1 MGTGDQYSIADLHL
15 AGWLARVTKLA
26 DGKSSDDGHTI
37 VKKLEEYIGGGF
49 KVPVNEGVEQSKLSA
64 FWDAVRERK
73 SWQKVYGGGLF

>member
-1 MGTGDQYSIADLHL
+1 MKL
-15 AGWLARVTKLA
+15 AGGT
-26 DGKSSDDGHTI
+26 SSDDGHAI

-49 KVPVNEGVEQSKLSA
+49 KVGEDKLGA